1 MSGMRKETE
10 EKYKEIC
17 RLHREGKKKSQIEA
31 ELHCAPATID
41 RALRLYREIPKR
53 DVFADHKETIVRLYD
68 AGETLEKM
76 SQETGLSITTI
87 NRNLRNMGLR
97 RGRGW
102 HPEES
107 RGHTRKQTHR
117 EQEEP
122 KEELEIFPLQYTQ
135 NNIRRAERIVIR
147 GKAYLD
153 VSAWYM

>member
-1 MSGMRKETE
+1 MSGMRTETE

-17 RLHREGKKKSQIEA
+17 RLHAEGKKKAQIVE

-76 SQETGLSITTI
+76 SQETGLSMTTI
-87 NRNLRNMGLR
+87 NRNLRKMGLR

-102 HPEES
+102 KPADYQQKRRTGIYTQAE
-107 RGHTRKQTHR
+107 R
-117 EQEEP
+117 E
-122 KEELEIFPLQYTQ
+122 EELEIFPLQYTQ